1 MDRCIHSLAVRDT
14 KIFAGSDSGEVY
26 LSTDNGTNWTL
37 LTAGLPHTVDISSFV
52 FIDTN
57 IFAGTL
63 GGGVFRSPDDGATW
77 FPANSGLADHTV
89 HSLAVIDTNLFAGT
103 DGGGVFVSA
112 NDGADWTS
120 VNIGLTN
127 RAVRSLAISGK
138 NLFAGTDD
146 GVFLSANDGANWV
159 AANTGLLSKGV
170 QVLMVS
176 GSNLFAG
183 TEGAGVWRRPLSEM
197 ITSVNSSTSGLPR
210 EFLLC
215 QNYPNPFNPSTTIR
229 YGLPERSHVSIS
241 VYNTLGQQVATPVN
255 GEMEAGYHE
264 VQFDASWLASG
275 VYLYRLQ
282 AGSFVE
288 TRKLVLVR

>member
-1 MDRCIHSLAVRDT
+1 
-14 KIFAGSDSGEVY
+14 
-26 LSTDNGTNWTL
+26 
-37 LTAGLPHTVDISSFV
+37 VDISSLA

-89 HSLAVIDTNLFAGT
+89 YSLALIDTNLFAGT

-112 NDGADWTS
+112 NDGADWTG

-127 RAVRSLAISGK
+127 RAVRSLAISGT

-146 GVFLSANDGANWV
+146 GVFLSTNDGANWV

-229 YGLPERSHVSIS
+229 YGLPERSHVSLAI
-241 VYNTLGQQVATPVN
+241 YNSLGQQVAQLVN
-255 GEMEAGYHE
+255 GEIEAGYHD
-264 VQFDASWLASG
+264 VKFDASALPSG
-275 VYLYRLQ
+275 MYFYRLHV
-282 AGSFVE
+282 GGYVE
-288 TRKLVLVR
+288 TKKLLVLR